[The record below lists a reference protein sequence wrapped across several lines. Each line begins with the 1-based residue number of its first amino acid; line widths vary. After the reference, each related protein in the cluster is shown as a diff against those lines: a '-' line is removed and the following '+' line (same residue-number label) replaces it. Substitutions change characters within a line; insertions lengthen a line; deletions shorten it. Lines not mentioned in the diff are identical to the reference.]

1 MSFLKD
7 FLKSEFERHGLDS
20 SNVVFIQALEIA
32 LYSDRSMFLTG
43 RAGTG
48 KTTFLHTFVRLNQ
61 QKNIVTVAPTGVAA
75 INAKGRTIHSFFRI
89 DPRQLYLPGDA
100 RLQPSSR
107 NKKESIFSTFQYT
120 KSRMDVIRKLDV
132 LIIDEISMV
141 RVELLDVI
149 DQILRVF
156 RRKMHTP
163 FGGVQLILI
172 GDPFQ
177 LPPIVRDQDWE
188 LLSRFYQSRFFFS
201 SHAFQQLHPFHLE
214 LEKIYRQKDFRFKEL
229 LNRIREGN
237 HTSEDLDL
245 LNGTC
250 DAYDFGLL
258 DKGYILLGTHN
269 QSILEVNSRKLSEL
283 PGEPVVY
290 KAELTDD
297 FPPNMAPFDPMDLT
311 LKVGAQVI
319 FMRNNP
325 EAKFYNGMLG
335 KVVKLDNSVIQVED
349 IRGFQYEVHREV
361 WENVEFRYDEAKER
375 VESEVV
381 GSFVQF
387 PLKLAWAI
395 TVHKSQGLTFERCIL
410 DIGRSFEAG
419 QVYVALSRCTSLE
432 GMVLR
437 SKIAMESVKVSAD
450 SLVFSLQRTLSD
462 AIEEELERVRAL
474 VGLRHAFRA
483 FRSGDLRLAEQFFH
497 EAQQVEDFRQYP
509 KWRQFMR
516 IHDWLLEKI
525 AAKKTHSPK

>member
-7 FLKSEFERHGLDS
+7 FLKSEFEKQGLDTT
-20 SNVVFIQALEIA
+20 NEAFIQALEIG

-48 KTTFLHTFVRLNQ
+48 KTTFLHTFTRLNQ
-61 QKNIVTVAPTGVAA
+61 TKNMAVIAPTGVAA

-89 DPRQLYLPGDA
+89 DPRQLFLPGDA
-100 RLQPSSR
+100 RLQPSAK
-107 NKKESIFSTFQYT
+107 NKKESIFSTFQFT
-120 KSRMDVIRKLDV
+120 KSRLEVIKKLDV

-141 RVELLDVI
+141 RVEMLDII

-156 RRKMHTP
+156 RRKMHLP

-177 LPPIVRDQDWE
+177 LPPIVREQDWN
-188 LLSRFYQSRFFFS
+188 LLSPYYQSRFFFS
-201 SHAFQQLHPFHLE
+201 SHAFQQLRPFHLE

-229 LNRIREGN
+229 LNRIRESQ
-237 HTSEDLDL
+237 HTPADLAL
-245 LNGTC
+245 LNQTC
-250 DAYDFGLL
+250 AQYDFSLL

-269 QSILEVNSRKLSEL
+269 QSILEVNSRKLAEL
-283 PGEPVVY
+283 PGEPKVY
-290 KAELTDD
+290 KAELKDD
-297 FPPNMAPFDPMDLT
+297 FPSNMAPFDPIDLT

-325 EAKFYNGMLG
+325 ESKFYNGMLG
-335 KVVKLDNSVIQVED
+335 KVVKMDEKTIQVED
-349 IRGFQYEVHREV
+349 VKGFQYEVHREV
-361 WENVEFRYDEAKER
+361 WENVEFKYNEKKER
-375 VESEVV
+375 VESEVI

-395 TVHKSQGLTFERCIL
+395 TVHKSQGLTFERCVL

-432 GMVLR
+432 GLVLK

-450 SLVFSLQRTLSD
+450 SLTFSAQRSHTD
-462 AIEEELERVRAL
+462 EIEEELERVRAL

-483 FRSGDLRLAEQFFH
+483 FRTGNYRLAEQFFQ

-509 KWRQFMR
+509 KWRQFLRLQDRLMDR
-516 IHDWLLEKI
+516 ADRQKRG
-525 AAKKTHSPK
+525 